1 MKIAVT
7 GANGFIGRALCN
19 ALFLRGQPV
28 RALVRKAPTD
38 NCYETMVVGDV
49 ASDTDWSI
57 ALAGIDCVIHCAA
70 RAHVLSE
77 SAANPLEAFRA
88 VNLRATQRLAKRAAS
103 VGVRRLIFLSS
114 IGVLGVRTNGRPPFS
129 VRDTPDPPEN
139 YGISKWEAEQAL
151 WEIAQSTGLEVVVV
165 RPPLVYGPGVRANFL
180 RLMQLVDKGV
190 PLPLGGVDN
199 SRSLIGLENLVDLIV
214 RCIDHP
220 AAPGQTFLVSD
231 GQDISTTELILEL
244 AKTMDRPVRLLS
256 LPRAWLRFAAWG
268 VGRLAEVDRLTD
280 SLRVDIRHTCETL
293 DWQPPISLQTGL
305 QRTVCAYR
313 GGSGNP
319 DIRLSETSASM
330 GDGNRLPRSRSNEKT
345 SP

>member
-1 MKIAVT
+1 MKVAVT

-38 NCYETMVVGDV
+38 NSYETAIVGDV
-49 ASDTDWSI
+49 ASDPDWTM

-77 SAANPLEAFRA
+77 TAANPLEAFRA
-88 VNLRATQRLAKRAAS
+88 VNLLATQRLAKQAALM
-103 VGVRRLIFLSS
+103 GVRRLIFLSS
-114 IGVLGVRTNGRPPFS
+114 IGVLGVSTNGRPPFS

-151 WEIAQSTGLEVVVV
+151 WEIAHLTGLEVVVV

-180 RLMQLVDKGV
+180 RLMQLVAKGV

-199 SRSLIGLENLVDLIV
+199 SRSLIGVENLVDLVI
-214 RCIDHP
+214 RCVEHP
-220 AAPGQTFLVSD
+220 AALGQTFLVSD
-231 GQDISTTELILEL
+231 GQDISTKELILEL
-244 AKTMDRPVRLLS
+244 ARMMGRPARLLS
-256 LPRAWLRFAAWG
+256 LPRDWVRFAAWG

-280 SLRVDIRHTCETL
+280 SLRIDIRHTCETL
-293 DWQPPISLQTGL
+293 DWQPPVSLKTGL
-305 QRTVCAYR
+305 QRTVGAY
-313 GGSGNP
+313 
-319 DIRLSETSASM
+319 LAS
-330 GDGNRLPRSRSNEKT
+330 RAKI
-345 SP
+345 